1 MIEIENS
8 SVGRQGKIYKKKK
21 QQEPFFPPD
30 NFGGDIDVRPPSAH
44 NFVSVRAQNL
54 NILIFNFIF
63 LHCIYLL
70 HLFQMFIVKSTENN
84 LKMPWKYTC
93 Y

>member
-1 MIEIENS
+1 M
-8 SVGRQGKIYKKKK
+8 
-21 QQEPFFPPD
+21 FD
-30 NFGGDIDVRPPSAH
+30 PPSAH

-84 LKMPWKYTC
+84 LKVYMLLNYYANIIYTLAVLIKVKDRGILGDLD
-93 Y
+93 YHGRTYTSV

>member
-8 SVGRQGKIYKKKK
+8 SVGRQGKIYKKNK

-54 NILIFNFIF
+54 NILIFT
-63 LHCIYLL
+63 
-70 HLFQMFIVKSTENN
+70 TENN